1 MSCIMKNNSYA
12 FCAIK
17 LTMKNIYICLARKFC
32 EEIPAKS

>member
-1 MSCIMKNNSYA
+1 MSCIMKNSYV
-12 FCAIK
+12 FHAIE

>member
-1 MSCIMKNNSYA
+1 MSCIMNNYSYA
-12 FCAIK
+12 FHAIK